1 MVKAEMFGPNNY
13 DSCAN
18 RIKKLTGILLIFHP
32 GCGHCVQMRPEWEA
46 MKRRLPP
53 GTKIMELD
61 GSSMSDHQ
69 GLLQNPIIRRTQG
82 FPSILKLKNGT
93 LESEFQGPRVASEM
107 HKFSSMPLKGMKKS
121 TGKRK
126 YMGKQKSV
134 GKRKKRKLTRKK

>member
-1 MVKAEMFGPNNY
+1 MFGPNNY